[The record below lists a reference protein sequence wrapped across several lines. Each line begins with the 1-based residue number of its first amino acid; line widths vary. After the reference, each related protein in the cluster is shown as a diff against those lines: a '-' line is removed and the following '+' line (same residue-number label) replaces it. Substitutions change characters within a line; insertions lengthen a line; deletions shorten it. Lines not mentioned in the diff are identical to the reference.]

1 MKRTL
6 HNNNSLKNRGEA
18 TMAAKITVQIRMRR
32 IIFVFI
38 PSRPVEN
45 SYTYGFRSHGTKLN
59 VRKLRR
65 FAVQKFERQNRGRI
79 FSRCSRKFDR
89 CALKTSEHHKRPI
102 FFTVKAWLRKCEAAQ
117 LEEESTE
124 AAILIALLG
133 NITALMENIIIQMA
147 LTCTAYQAGKRRC
160 VSALLQA
167 ESRIQKRRL
176 AIHNPKRKKRKYWV
190 RPGRTDFALVGEFW
204 ILEIAP
210 CA

>member
-45 SYTYGFRSHGTKLN
+45 SYTYGFRSRGTKLN

-65 FAVQKFERQNRGRI
+65 FAVQNFEGQNRGRI

-89 CALKTSEHHKRPI
+89 CALKD
-102 FFTVKAWLRKCEAAQ
+102 V
-117 LEEESTE
+117 
-124 AAILIALLG
+124 
-133 NITALMENIIIQMA
+133 
-147 LTCTAYQAGKRRC
+147 
-160 VSALLQA
+160 
-167 ESRIQKRRL
+167 
-176 AIHNPKRKKRKYWV
+176 
-190 RPGRTDFALVGEFW
+190 
-204 ILEIAP
+204 
-210 CA
+210 